1 MYSWYKIITYL
12 LYPIVPI
19 YLLLRKIRKKEDA
32 IRYKEKLSKINTF
45 RKEGFLVW
53 FHVASVGEAMS
64 ILPLIENCIEEKKIT
79 TVLVTSITLSSGKIL
94 EKRYKENT
102 KVIHQ
107 FLPLDIPFFTKKF
120 LDHWKPDLSIF
131 IDSEIWPNLI
141 FHIKEKKIP
150 LVLANARITEK
161 SFKRWCLV
169 KNFAKIIFEKFDLC
183 IASNK
188 QSEDFLKTLGAKN
201 IKNYG
206 NLKFSQSKNNL
217 NINLDVNF
225 LNKVKDKKIWCAAS
239 THPDEEILCAK
250 SHLEIKK
257 KYSNILTVIIPRHIS
272 RSYEIKKNLLK
283 LNLHVALY
291 SSFNEINDNTDIL
304 IIDSYGESLKF
315 YNISKYV
322 FIGKSLSKNF
332 ISNSGQNPIEPARL
346 GCKIFHGPNVSN
358 FNEIY
363 EYLKTLNITKKVND
377 FKELSLSLVE
387 EIDQNKEK
395 NNEIAAKIENYGQNI
410 FNNVIAELKKYINV
424 YR

>member
-1 MYSWYKIITYL
+1 MYSWYKTITYL
-12 LYPIVPI
+12 LYPVAPF
-19 YLLLRKIRKKEDA
+19 YLLLRKIRKKED
-32 IRYKEKLSKINTF
+32 ITRYKEKLSKINIL
-45 RKEGFLVW
+45 RNEGFLVW

-94 EKRYKENT
+94 EKRYKKNI
-102 KVIHQ
+102 KVVHQ

-120 LDHWKPDLSIF
+120 LEHWKPNLAMF

-150 LVLANARITEK
+150 LVLVNARITEK
-161 SFKRWCLV
+161 SFKRWRLL
-169 KNFAKIIFEKFDLC
+169 KNFAKVIFEKFDLC
-183 IASNK
+183 LASNK
-188 QSEDFLKTLGAKN
+188 KSENFLKILGAKN

-206 NLKFSQSKNNL
+206 NLKFSQAKKNL

-225 LNKVKDKKIWCAAS
+225 LNKIKDREIWCAAS
-239 THPDEEILCAK
+239 THPNEEILCAK

-257 KYSNILTVIIPRHIS
+257 KYNRILTVIIPRHIN
-272 RSYEIKKNLLK
+272 RSYEIKKSLLK
-283 LNLHVALY
+283 LNLKVALY
-291 SSFNEINDNTDIL
+291 SNFNEINNNTDIL

-363 EYLKTLNITKKVND
+363 EYLKTLDVTKIVND

-387 EIDQNKEK
+387 EIKENKPK
-395 NNEIAAKIENYGQNI
+395 DNEIQAKIENHGQNI
-410 FNNVIAELKKYINV
+410 FNNVIAELRKYI
-424 YR
+424 